1 MINTN
6 MRLYNYYQ
14 LGAVDEYGQ
23 QKLPAKDSEPLGTIK
38 MAIEVTAQ
46 GVQDNINYKDAN
58 YVGLTNSNVD
68 DTYIIVYEGK
78 RLKVLYV
85 NPKGRVKQ
93 VYLKEI

>member
-6 MRLYNYYQ
+6 IRTYNYYQ
-14 LGAVDEYGQ
+14 LGAVDDYGQ
-23 QKLPAKDSEPLGTIK
+23 QQLPTKDSEPLGTIK
-38 MAIEVTAQ
+38 MAIEISAQ

-68 DTYIIVYEGK
+68 DTFIIDYEGK

-93 VYLKEI
+93 VFLKEI

>member
-1 MINTN
+1 MINTS
-6 MRLYNYYQ
+6 MRIYNYYQ

-23 QKLPAKDSEPLGTIK
+23 RKLPAANTEPTGTIK
-38 MAIEVTAQ
+38 MAIEISSQ

-58 YVGLTNSNVD
+58 YVGLTNNNVD
-68 DTYIIVYEGK
+68 DTYIIEYQDK

-93 VYLKEI
+93 VFLKEI